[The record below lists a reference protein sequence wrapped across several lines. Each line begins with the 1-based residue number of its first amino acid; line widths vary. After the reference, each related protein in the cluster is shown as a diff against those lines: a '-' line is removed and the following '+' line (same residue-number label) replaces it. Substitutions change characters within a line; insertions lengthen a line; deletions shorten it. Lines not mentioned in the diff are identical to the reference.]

1 MTYTT
6 DRSTAELITEL
17 GQQASRLVR
26 DEIWLAKQEMMSKAR
41 QAGRG
46 AGLFGTAA
54 VIAIYAVGALVLA
67 AIAGV
72 AVALPLWL
80 SALIIGVALLILA
93 GLAALIGRNHLRRAT
108 PVLPVEAVDNLKE
121 DVAVVK
127 DSMHGRAQ

>member
-1 MTYTT
+1 MT
-6 DRSTAELITEL
+6 DRTTAELVTEL

-26 DEIWLAKQEMMSKAR
+26 DEIWLAKQEMLGKAR

-46 AGLFGTAA
+46 VGLFGAAA
-54 VIAIYAVGALVLA
+54 VFVIYAVGALVLA
-67 AIAGV
+67 VIAAIAL
-72 AVALPLWL
+72 ALPLWA
-80 SALIIGVALLILA
+80 SALITGVALLLLAALA
-93 GLAALIGRNHLRRAT
+93 GLLGRNHLRRAT